1 MIRCGFVSNS
11 SSSSFI
17 LIGNKKDCVYGI
29 DDIYERLHENPEQDF
44 VFISG
49 REVSEGYNVFEVKGK
64 IKKWFLKYEE
74 YIKEKEY
81 FDARAIFN
89 EVIMIDADNSS
100 YWGADFDA
108 SESDDEPVTGFI
120 TANID
125 KPLKDLGIIEVNRDY
140 HSFSEKTDQ
149 DRFREWYDVW

>member
-17 LIGNKKDCVYGI
+17 LIGNKTDCVSGI
-29 DDIYERLHENPEQDF
+29 DNIYERLHENPEQDF
-44 VFISG
+44 IFISG
-49 REVSEGYNVFEVKGK
+49 RELSEGYNVFEVKGK
-64 IKKWFLKYEE
+64 LKKWFLKYEE

-89 EVIMIDADNSS
+89 EATMIDADNSS
-100 YWGADFDA
+100 YWGTD
-108 SESDDEPVTGFI
+108 SDDEPIEGFI

-125 KPLKDLGIIEVNRDY
+125 KPLKDLGIIEVDRDY

>member
-49 REVSEGYNVFEVKGK
+49 REISEGYNVFEVKGK

-81 FDARAIFN
+81 YDARAIFN
-89 EVIMIDADNSS
+89 EVTMIDADNSS
-100 YWGADFDA
+100 YWGID
-108 SESDDEPVTGFI
+108 SNDEPIEGFI

-140 HSFSEKTDQ
+140 RSFSEKTDQ
-149 DRFREWYDVW
+149 DRFREWYNVW